1 MSPAED
7 AKRSVRD
14 AREAINAKFKAAFD
28 TLEAISRIV
37 EFTELTLK
45 AVPNSPES
53 EGYKAATWAAI
64 GAALDDLVASAAPGA
79 ASKEPRRGAHQAAD
93 RPRGAYRPY
102 PPTDLLDLGP
112 TPTPAP
118 AIPTPTPDP
127 APTQE
132 PTLGPSPQAP
142 AKPATR
148 PPPTPKPKPK
158 PMPKATLPNKPPRTD
173 QRLFVRFSHPGHA
186 LQGVNAANAKFILA
200 KVTGVAHD
208 QIKAAT
214 ITRSGSIAVTA
225 SPAIEE
231 AIETALR
238 SAEHVTTER
247 HVPGQAYFLQGVP
260 RHITTIDGEDVPIGK
275 VLHDEVRSATGYNP
289 IRVKETAGGVVVTLP
304 EAATKS
310 FRIFGSAW
318 SKALKNDRPRVEQ
331 CDNCQGY
338 SHPTVTCRGPT
349 RCPSCGV
356 PAKDH
361 PFDDPRACGLPKC
374 PNCLGPHGPRFPK
387 CPARPQIVSGTLQR
401 PTKAQRQAFRNLGA
415 AERAGR
421 TRPNP
426 PTNSRAAS
434 PEDTSRGRPR
444 PCSTPPAPSTPEP
457 AAFLE
462 AERRAKIVA
471 PTTVEDHLLRDVA
484 LLHPRNEWDVEFSK
498 NYKGPRPAAPE
509 LAETPVEDL
518 KMDEAPPPP
527 STPTPTPTLTGN
539 TPQSA
544 NPDKYKRDRST
555 SREIGSTAPL
565 SPGRVQ
571 KPKAK
576 GKNRD
581 TRRSPSLSALNRD
594 SPAPDTSKW

>member
-7 AKRSVRD
+7 AKRSVRE

-28 TLEAISRIV
+28 ALEAISRIV

-45 AVPNSPES
+45 AVPDSPES
-53 EGYKAATWAAI
+53 KGYKVATWAAI
-64 GAALDDLVASAAPGA
+64 GAALNDLVASAAPGA
-79 ASKEPRRGAHQAAD
+79 PPKAAD

-102 PPTDLLDLGP
+102 PPTDLLDLGSTPTPTPGP

-118 AIPTPTPDP
+118 TP
-127 APTQE
+127 APA
-132 PTLGPSPQAP
+132 PGPQAP

-148 PPPTPKPKPK
+148 PNPTPETPKPKP
-158 PMPKATLPNKPPRTD
+158 PPRATLPTKPPRTD

-186 LQGVNAANAKFILA
+186 LQGVNAANAKFVLA

-238 SAEHVTTER
+238 AAEHVTTER

-260 RHITTIDGEDVPIGK
+260 SHITTVDGEDVPIGK
-275 VLHDEVRSATGYNP
+275 VLYDEVRSATGLNP
-289 IRVKETAGGVVVTLP
+289 IRVKETAKGVVVTLP

-318 SKALKNDRPRVEQ
+318 SKALKNDKPRVEQ

-356 PAKDH
+356 ATKDH

-387 CPARPQIVSGTLQR
+387 CPARPRIVSGALQR
-401 PTKAQRQAFRNLGA
+401 PTKAQRQAFRSLGA

-421 TRPNP
+421 TKPNP

-434 PEDTSRGRPR
+434 PEGTSRGRSRPR
-444 PCSTPPAPSTPEP
+444 SATPPAPPTPEP

-462 AERRAKIVA
+462 AERRAKITA
-471 PTTVEDHLLRDVA
+471 PTTMEDRLLRDVA
-484 LLHPRNEWDVEFSK
+484 LLHPRNDWDVEFGK
-498 NYKGPRPAAPE
+498 NYKGPRPVVAKT
-509 LAETPVEDL
+509 AETPAEDVR
-518 KMDEAPPPP
+518 MDEAPPRP
-527 STPTPTPTLTGN
+527 PTPTPTLTPTPTCN
-539 TPQSA
+539 APQSA
-544 NPDKYKRDRST
+544 NPDKYKRATST

-571 KPKAK
+571 KPRAK
-576 GKNRD
+576 GKGRD